1 VTQPAPPGPAA
12 GPNRRLPVALLALLA
27 AATFAAVTTEMLPVG
42 LLPSIS
48 QGLGVSE
55 SQVGLLVSGYAAVVA
70 VGSIPMAALLERL
83 PRRPVLAVLLASYA
97 VSNAVFAASGSYGLA
112 LAARL
117 VAGLA
122 HAAFF
127 GVVVS
132 AAVALVPRPRAG
144 RAVAVVMSGT
154 TVALAVGVPAGT
166 ALGTALGWRWVFAGS
181 AVLLLLLA
189 AAAARFLP
197 DTPPAPAERQTV
209 FAALGQRRL
218 LLIAAVIALLMLG
231 HFTAYTYISPL
242 LLHAG
247 VVRDAVSVV
256 LLGYGAA
263 GLVGLALAGRE
274 ADRHPRSALGLTI
287 GLMAACLGGLGLF
300 HATAPTVVI
309 VVIWGAAYGAIPTLS
324 QSAALAA
331 VPAAPAAGPAVVNAM
346 FNVGISGGA
355 LIGARELAAGPAPTL
370 ALTGAVLVTAALVLH
385 AWPAG
390 LERRRS
396 GQRGPVRRR
405 RWAGTSDGGPVTPS
419 GSRDGG
425 LTSPSRR

>member
-1 VTQPAPPGPAA
+1 MPQPPPPVPVA
-12 GPNRRLPVALLALLA
+12 GETRQLPVARLVLLA
-27 AATFAAVTTEMLPVG
+27 ATTFAAVTTEMLPVG

-48 QGLGVSE
+48 AGLGVSE
-55 SQVGLLVSGYAAVVA
+55 SKVGLLVSSYAAVVA

-127 GVVVS
+127 AVVVS

-144 RAVAVVMSGT
+144 RAVAGVMSGV

-166 ALGTALGWRWVFAGS
+166 ALGTAFGWRWVFAGS

-189 AAAARFLP
+189 AAVARLLP
-197 DTPPAPAERQTV
+197 DARPAAPERQTV
-209 FAALGQRRL
+209 MAALGQRRL
-218 LLIAAVIALLMLG
+218 AVIAAVIALLMLG

-242 LLHAG
+242 LMHAG
-247 VVRDAVSVV
+247 VTRDAVSAV

-263 GLVGLALAGRE
+263 GLIGLTLAGGV
-274 ADRHPRSALGLTI
+274 ADRHPRTALRLTI
-287 GLMAACLGGLGLF
+287 GLMAACLVSLGLS
-300 HATAPTVVI
+300 HATLPAVI
-309 VVIWGAAYGAIPTLS
+309 TVVIWGMAYGAVPTLT

-331 VPAAPAAGPAVVNAM
+331 VPAAPDAGPAVVNAM

-355 LIGARELAAGPAPTL
+355 LIGARELAAGPVSML
-370 ALTGAVLVTAALVLH
+370 ALTGAALVIAALAVH
-385 AWPAG
+385 AAQAVAG
-390 LERRRS
+390 RQRGLGRRRL
-396 GQRGPVRRR
+396 RGVTSEGG
-405 RWAGTSDGGPVTPS
+405 AGTSS
-419 GSRDGG
+419 GRRDGG
-425 LTSPSRR
+425 LTSSSRR